1 MPELVERHD
10 ASKVRLYGPKQT
22 LDGLATPADVQ
33 SGRVAADEVLWVAA
47 PGRATELVEDAR
59 RQLAGAGS
67 KGCAI
72 DHSDGY
78 ALFTLRGDDAGEVFA
93 RLSSVRL
100 PADGGFV
107 QGQFAQVPGRIFAGA
122 DAIDVIVTADVAWFV
137 RERLTHVGA
146 HHGLTIGGAA

>member
-10 ASKVRLYGPKQT
+10 ASKVRLYGPKET
-22 LDGLATPADVQ
+22 LDALTTPADVQ
-33 SGRVAADEVLWVAA
+33 SGRVAGDEVLWIAA
-47 PGRATELVEDAR
+47 PGRATELVEVAR

-67 KGCAI
+67 TAAAI

-100 PADGGFV
+100 PPEGGFV
-107 QGQFAQVPGRIFAGA
+107 QGQFAQVPGRIFASAG
-122 DAIDVIVTADVAWFV
+122 AIDVIVTADVAWFV
-137 RERLTHVGA
+137 KERLTHVGA
-146 HHGLTIGGAA
+146 QHGLVTGGTA